1 MFAIMCFEH
10 KENFV
15 LTGKNN
21 IANTTC
27 FSNRRRTMV
36 RQQSSE
42 HLPGRKLAVK
52 SKFYVPIGK
61 PEAV

>member
-1 MFAIMCFEH
+1 MCFVH

-15 LTGKNN
+15 LTVKNN

-27 FSNRRRTMV
+27 FSNRRRTML

-42 HLPGRKLAVK
+42 PLPGRKLAVK
-52 SKFYVPIGK
+52 SKYM
-61 PEAV
+61 